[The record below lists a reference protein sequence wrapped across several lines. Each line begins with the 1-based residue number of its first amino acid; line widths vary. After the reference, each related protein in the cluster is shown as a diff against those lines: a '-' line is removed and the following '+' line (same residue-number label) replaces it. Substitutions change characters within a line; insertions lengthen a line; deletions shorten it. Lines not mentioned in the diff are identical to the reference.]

1 MYEIKIAVVED
12 DDKLRDILKRYL
24 ENEGYSVDFYEDGES
39 AIEGLGNYEYSLAVL
54 DVMLPDMDGWSI
66 LRTIR
71 RKSKMPVVMLT
82 ARSEEEDKLFGFEL
96 GADDYI
102 TKPFSG
108 KELIARIKALL
119 KRSMVYS
126 VDSVVDIG
134 TLSIN
139 TQYRQVKADQENV
152 DLTPIEYD
160 LLLCFV
166 DNVNIA
172 LSRDKILDIVWG
184 MDYYGDERTVD
195 THIKRLR
202 KKLGKSGEMIET
214 VRGYGYRMGDKH
226 A

>member
-24 ENEGYSVDFYEDGES
+24 ENEGYSVDFYDDGES
-39 AIEGLGNYEYSLAVL
+39 ALDGFANYDYSLAVL

-139 TQYRQVKADQENV
+139 TQYRQVKSEQENV

-214 VRGYGYRMGDKH
+214 VRGYGYRMGDKN

>member
-12 DDKLRDILKRYL
+12 DEKLRDILKRYL
-24 ENEGYSVDFYEDGES
+24 ENEGYNVDFYEDGES
-39 AIEGLGNYEYSLAVL
+39 ALEGLETYEYSLAVL

-71 RKSKMPVVMLT
+71 RKSKMPVIMLT

-134 TLSIN
+134 SLSIN
-139 TQYRQVKADQENV
+139 TKYRQVKSEQENV

-214 VRGYGYRMGDKH
+214 VRGYGYRMGDTH
-226 A
+226 V

>member
-12 DDKLRDILKRYL
+12 DEKLRDILKRYL

-39 AIEGLGNYEYSLAVL
+39 ALEGLESYEYSLAVL

-71 RKSKMPVVMLT
+71 RKSKMPVIMLT

-126 VDSVVDIG
+126 VDSIVDIG
-134 TLSIN
+134 SLSIN
-139 TQYRQVKADQENV
+139 TKYRQVKSEQENV

-214 VRGYGYRMGDKH
+214 VRGYGYRMGDTH
-226 A
+226 V